1 MKIEGRHIE
10 IGLAPTM
17 NATRSHRLEG
27 ARILVVEDEV
37 IIALEIAASLEEEGA
52 EVIGPSHTLADAM
65 VLASKSPISAAI
77 LDMRLGSASVG
88 PVARLLSERKIPF
101 IFYSG
106 QAHGEPMRAEWPAT
120 PIFSKP
126 TPSRLLIDALV
137 RLIRRSELTPAAN

>member
-1 MKIEGRHIE
+1 M
-10 IGLAPTM
+10 
-17 NATRSHRLEG
+17 RSRRLEG

-52 EVIGPSHTLADAM
+52 EVIGPSHTLADAK
-65 VLASKSPISAAI
+65 VQATKSQISAAI

-88 PVARLLSERKIPF
+88 PVARLLSERGIPF

-106 QAHGEPMRAEWPAT
+106 QAHGDPTCAEWPAT

-126 TPSRLLIDALV
+126 TPSRMLIDALA
-137 RLIRRSELTPAAN
+137 RLIDARSELTSAAR